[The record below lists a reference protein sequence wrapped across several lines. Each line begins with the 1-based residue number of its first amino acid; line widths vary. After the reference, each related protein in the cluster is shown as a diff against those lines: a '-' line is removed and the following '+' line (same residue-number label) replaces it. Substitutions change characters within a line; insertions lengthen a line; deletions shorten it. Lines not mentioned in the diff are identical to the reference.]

1 MSGLVP
7 EAPLQVLRDPS
18 TDLGNML
25 AFLTRLD
32 RALARVV
39 EQSVP
44 LAVLM
49 LDLDRFSD
57 LNDRIGRDAG
67 DEAIRR
73 VATALKEVACHLAE
87 DTAAAAFRLGGDEFA
102 LLVPGADVSMA
113 RAIAAQLLAHEAL
126 VDLSLSIGIS
136 LGLPGDGELGRVLLD
151 ADGALRAAKAQ
162 GGRRIVLYHNQ
173 PLDEASANLLVGRLV
188 RRATELGRW
197 LEEAYRL
204 ALSDP
209 VTGLPN
215 QRALYAFLEAEIPRA
230 TRHGHSF
237 ALLLIDGD
245 NLKAYNE
252 TLGYTAGDA
261 WIRALGNLLMRETRA
276 SDVVVR
282 WRSGDEFIVALP
294 ETDRHAAHLMAERIR
309 RAAQLLSD
317 QLPLPV
323 TVSIGIAAFPD
334 DATTID
340 ELLSRVADA
349 NQQAKQGGKNQVAFP
364 PHLVT
369 ASD

>member
-7 EAPLQVLRDPS
+7 DAPLQVLRDPS

-39 EQSVP
+39 AQSVP

-49 LDLDRFSD
+49 LDLDRLAD
-57 LNDRIGRDAG
+57 LNNRSGRDAG
-67 DEAIRR
+67 DDAIRR
-73 VATALKEVACHLAE
+73 VALALKEVACHLAE

-102 LLVPGADVSMA
+102 LLVPGADEAMG
-113 RAIAAQLLAHEAL
+113 RALAAQVLAHEAL
-126 VDLSLSIGIS
+126 ADLTISIGIS
-136 LGLPGDGELGRVLLD
+136 LGLPGDSELGRVLLD
-151 ADGALRAAKAQ
+151 ADGALRAAKEQ
-162 GGRRIVLYHNQ
+162 GGGRIVLHHNQ
-173 PLDEASANLLVGRLV
+173 PFDEISANLLIGRLV

-215 QRALYAFLEAEIPRA
+215 QRALYHFLEAEIPRA
-230 TRHGHSF
+230 VRHGHSF

-245 NLKAYNE
+245 NLKSFNE

-261 WIRALGNLLMRETRA
+261 WIRPLGNLLMRETRA

-294 ETDRHAAHLMAERIR
+294 ETDRHAAQLMAERIR

-323 TVSIGIAAFPD
+323 TVSIGIAAFPE

-340 ELLSRVADA
+340 ELLTRVADA

-364 PHLVT
+364 PYFAA